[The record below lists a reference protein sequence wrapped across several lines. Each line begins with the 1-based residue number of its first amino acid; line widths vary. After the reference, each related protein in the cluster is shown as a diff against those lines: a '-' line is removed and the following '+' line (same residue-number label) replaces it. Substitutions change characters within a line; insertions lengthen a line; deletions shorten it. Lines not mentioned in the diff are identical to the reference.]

1 MKYIINK
8 DEMKIFATFIRQRI
22 NVPKVLTNSYNFG
35 SIKKRKAQLKK
46 QTKDMMSNQF
56 ILEEIRI
63 AIK

>member
-1 MKYIINK
+1 
-8 DEMKIFATFIRQRI
+8 MKIFATFIRQRI